1 MGEAM
6 SDLPVTPHHI
16 WDIPTERLDDIT
28 AACSAEAARERAVAE
43 ALWTSGQIDAA
54 TYRAKLDH
62 AWLMDWAA
70 TCAASER
77 LRRDHKPEWK
87 RKARSDCSPAG
98 QN

>member
-1 MGEAM
+1 MT
-6 SDLPVTPHHI
+6 DLPSIPHHT

-43 ALWTSGQIDAA
+43 SLWTSGHIDAA

-62 AWLMDWAA
+62 AWLMDGAA

-77 LRRDHKPEWK
+77 LRRFQKPEWQG
-87 RKARSDCSPAG
+87 KASADRNQAG
-98 QN
+98 QRQKG